1 MTVMAETSF
10 EVKYEGDA
18 LRDGR
23 MPVRDL
29 APALLAL
36 GQLFAEASQ
45 LLYPENEPVA
55 LDIQATREGSFEV
68 ELILHGAGAA
78 WDQLSTHPME
88 SAAALVLF
96 KEAIIGNSADP
107 SLFGLIKWLKGKRVV
122 EESDGPEPGEVTLK
136 ADDGSQVTVKPEVA
150 GLNRDPQIR
159 KKAREVVEP
168 LRRPG
173 MDNLELRS
181 NGESAVRLEK
191 DDVPAFE
198 VPELE
203 DAEVLSEQ
211 EIDVYLDVLTAE
223 LEQGSTRKWRFGGL
237 GATFW
242 APIEDSGF
250 MEKFSHREQVLGVG
264 DRLHAKV
271 KIIQKR
277 DPTTSKIRFERRVM
291 EVKEV
296 IEAPEQLSL
305 KERTD
310 EIQRALGS
318 GTDDAENGDD
328 RPALPA

>member
-1 MTVMAETSF
+1 MAETSF
-10 EVKYEGDA
+10 EIKYEGDA

-36 GQLFAEASQ
+36 GQLFTEASQ

-68 ELILHGAGAA
+68 ELVLHGAGAA

-88 SAAALVLF
+88 TAAALVLF
-96 KEAIIGNSADP
+96 KEIIIGNSADP
-107 SLFGLIKWLKGKRVV
+107 SLFGLIKWLQGKRVID
-122 EESDGPEPGEVTLK
+122 ESDGPEPGEVTLK

-150 GLNRDPQIR
+150 GINRDPQIR

-173 MDNLELRS
+173 MDNLEIWS
-181 NGESAVRLEK
+181 EGDSAIRLDK
-191 DDVPAFE
+191 NDVPAFE
-198 VPELE
+198 VPEIE

-237 GATFW
+237 GGTFW
-242 APIEDSGF
+242 APIEDAEF

-277 DPTTSKIRFERRVM
+277 DPTTSKIRVERQVMQVFEC
-291 EVKEV
+291 
-296 IEAPEQLSL
+296 IEAPEQLSM

-310 EIQRALGS
+310 QVQRVLESGAHDAENDDDQRAL
-318 GTDDAENGDD
+318 
-328 RPALPA
+328 PA

>member
-1 MTVMAETSF
+1 MAETSF
-10 EVKYEGDA
+10 EVKYDGDA

-36 GQLFAEASQ
+36 GQLFTEASQ
-45 LLYPENEPVA
+45 LLYPENDPVA

-68 ELILHGAGAA
+68 ELILRGAGAA

-96 KEAIIGNSADP
+96 KEVIIGDAADL
-107 SLFGLIKWLKGKRVV
+107 SLFGLIKWLKGQRVV

-136 ADDGSQVTVKPEVA
+136 ADDGSQITVKPEVA

-159 KKAREVVEP
+159 RKAREVVEP
-168 LRRPG
+168 LRREG
-173 MDNLELRS
+173 VDNLELRS
-181 NGESAVRLEK
+181 GGGSTVRLEK

-198 VPELE
+198 IPEVE

-242 APIEDSGF
+242 APIEDSEF

-277 DPTTSKIRFERRVM
+277 DPATSKIRVERQVLK
-291 EVKEV
+291 VHDC
-296 IEAPEQLSL
+296 IAAPEQLSL

-310 EIQRALGS
+310 QVQRALGS
-318 GTDDAENGDD
+318 GSDDAENDE
-328 RPALPA
+328 

>member
-1 MTVMAETSF
+1 MAETSF

-36 GQLFAEASQ
+36 GQLFTEASQ
-45 LLYPENEPVA
+45 LLYPQNEPVA

-78 WDQLSTHPME
+78 WDQISTNPVN
-88 SAAALVLF
+88 SAATLILF
-96 KEAIIGNSADP
+96 KEMIIGSSVDP
-107 SLFGLIKWLKGKRVV
+107 SLLGLIKWLKGKLVV
-122 EESDGPEPGEVTLK
+122 EESPGPEPGEVTLK
-136 ADDGSQVTVKPEVA
+136 AEDGSQVTVKSEVA

-168 LRRPG
+168 LKRPG
-173 MDNLELRS
+173 MDNLEIRS
-181 NGESAVRLEK
+181 SAESSLRLEK

-198 VPELE
+198 VPEIE

-242 APIEDSGF
+242 APIEDTEF
-250 MEKFSHREQVLGVG
+250 MEKYSHREQLLGVG

-277 DPTTSKIRFERRVM
+277 DPSTSKIRLERQVM

-310 EIQRALGS
+310 QVQRALE
-318 GTDDAENGDD
+318 DKGD
-328 RPALPA
+328 PPPELEAG

>member
-36 GQLFAEASQ
+36 GQLFTEASQ
-45 LLYPENEPVA
+45 LLYPENEPVS

-78 WDQLSTHPME
+78 WDQLSTNPVE
-88 SAAALVLF
+88 SAAALIVF
-96 KEAIIGNSADP
+96 KELIIGSSVDP
-107 SLFGLIKWLKGKRVV
+107 SLLGLIKWLKGKLVV
-122 EESDGPEPGEVTLK
+122 EESPGPEPGEVTLK
-136 ADDGSQVTVKPEVA
+136 AEDGSEITVPPEVA

-159 KKAREVVEP
+159 KKAREIVEP

-173 MDNLELRS
+173 MDKLEIRS
-181 NGESAVRLEK
+181 TAESSLRLEK

-198 VPELE
+198 VPEIE

-242 APIEDSGF
+242 APIEDAEF

-264 DRLHAKV
+264 DRLHATV

-277 DPTTSKIRFERRVM
+277 DPTTSKIRVERQVM
-291 EVKEV
+291 KVKEV

-310 EIQRALGS
+310 DIQRALGS
-318 GTDDAENGDD
+318 GTDAENGDD

>member
-1 MTVMAETSF
+1 MSVMAETSF
-10 EVKYEGDA
+10 EVKYDGDA

-36 GQLFAEASQ
+36 GQLFTEASQ

-96 KEAIIGNSADP
+96 KELIIGDSVDP
-107 SLFGLIKWLKGKRVV
+107 SLFGLIKWLKGKLVV

-168 LRRPG
+168 LRREG
-173 MDNLELRS
+173 VDNLEIRS
-181 NGESAVRLEK
+181 GAESTVRLEK

-198 VPELE
+198 IPEVE

-242 APIEDSGF
+242 APIEDAEF

-277 DPTTSKIRFERRVM
+277 DPATSKIRVERQVM
-291 EVKEV
+291 KVHEC
-296 IEAPEQLSL
+296 IAAPEQLSL

-318 GTDDAENGDD
+318 GTDDTENDE
-328 RPALPA
+328 

>member
-36 GQLFAEASQ
+36 GQLFTEASQ
-45 LLYPENEPVA
+45 LLYPDNEPVS

-78 WDQLSTHPME
+78 WDQLSANPMG
-88 SAAALVLF
+88 SAGALIVF
-96 KEAIIGNSADP
+96 KELIIGSSVDP
-107 SLFGLIKWLKGKRVV
+107 SLLGLIKWLKGKLVV
-122 EESDGPEPGEVTLK
+122 EESPGPEPGEVTLK
-136 ADDGSQVTVKPEVA
+136 AEDGSQITVKPEVA

-159 KKAREVVEP
+159 KKAREIVEP

-173 MDNLELRS
+173 MDSLEIRS
-181 NGESAVRLEK
+181 SPESALRLEK

-198 VPELE
+198 VPEIE

-242 APIEDSGF
+242 APVEDAEF
-250 MEKFSHREQVLGVG
+250 MEKYSHREQILGVG
-264 DRLHAKV
+264 DRLHATV

-277 DPTTSKIRFERRVM
+277 DPATSKIRVERQVM
-291 EVKEV
+291 KVKEV

-318 GTDDAENGDD
+318 GTDDAESGDD

>member
-10 EVKYEGDA
+10 EVKYDGDA
-18 LRDGR
+18 LREGR

-36 GQLFAEASQ
+36 GQLFTEASQ
-45 LLYPENEPVA
+45 LLYPENDPVS
-55 LDIQATREGSFEV
+55 LEIEATKEGSFEV
-68 ELILHGAGAA
+68 GLVLHAAGMA

-96 KEAIIGNSADP
+96 KELIIGDAADL

-122 EESDGPEPGEVTLK
+122 EQSDGPEPGEVTLK
-136 ADDGSQVTVKPEVA
+136 ADDGSQITVKPEVA

-168 LRRPG
+168 LRRDG
-173 MDNLELRS
+173 VDNLEIRS
-181 NGESAVRLEK
+181 GSESTVRLEK
-191 DDVPAFE
+191 EDVPAFE
-198 VPELE
+198 MPEVE

-242 APIEDSGF
+242 APIEDPEF
-250 MEKFSHREQVLGVG
+250 MEKFSHREEILGVG
-264 DRLHAKV
+264 DRLHANV

-277 DPTTSKIRFERRVM
+277 DPATSKIRVERRVIKVH
-291 EVKEV
+291 EC
-296 IEAPEQLSL
+296 IAAPEQLSL
-305 KERTD
+305 QERT
-310 EIQRALGS
+310 EQIQKALGS
-318 GTDDAENGDD
+318 GEDQADSDAG
-328 RPALPA
+328 

>member
-1 MTVMAETSF
+1 
-10 EVKYEGDA
+10 
-18 LRDGR
+18 
-23 MPVRDL
+23 
-29 APALLAL
+29 
-36 GQLFAEASQ
+36 
-45 LLYPENEPVA
+45 
-55 LDIQATREGSFEV
+55 
-68 ELILHGAGAA
+68 LILHGAGAA
-78 WDQLSTHPME
+78 WDQLSTDPMK
-88 SAAALVLF
+88 SAAALIVF
-96 KEAIIGNSADP
+96 KELIIGSSVDP
-107 SLFGLIKWLKGKRVV
+107 SLLGLIKWLKGKLVV
-122 EESDGPEPGEVTLK
+122 EESPGPEPGEVTLK
-136 ADDGSQVTVKPEVA
+136 AEDGSQITVKPEVA

-159 KKAREVVEP
+159 RKAREIVEP

-173 MDNLELRS
+173 MDTLEIRATPV
-181 NGESAVRLEK
+181 SALRLEK

-198 VPELE
+198 IPEVE

-223 LEQGSTRKWRFGGL
+223 LEKGSTRKWRFGGL

-242 APIEDSGF
+242 APIEDAAF

-264 DRLHAKV
+264 DRLYAKV

-277 DPTTSKIRFERRVM
+277 DPATSKIRFERQVM

-310 EIQRALGS
+310 EIQRVLGS
-318 GTDDAENGDD
+318 SSDDAENDDD

>member
-1 MTVMAETSF
+1 MAETSF

-36 GQLFAEASQ
+36 GQLFTEASQ
-45 LLYPENEPVA
+45 LLYPKNEPVA
-55 LDIQATREGSFEV
+55 LDIQGTREGSFEV

-78 WDQLSTHPME
+78 WDQISTNPVN
-88 SAAALVLF
+88 SAATLILF
-96 KEAIIGNSADP
+96 KEMIIGSSVDP
-107 SLFGLIKWLKGKRVV
+107 SLLGLIKWLKGKLVV
-122 EESDGPEPGEVTLK
+122 GESPGPEPGEVTLK
-136 ADDGSQVTVKPEVA
+136 AEDGSQLTVKSEVA

-168 LRRPG
+168 LKRPG
-173 MDNLELRS
+173 MDNLEIRS
-181 NGESAVRLEK
+181 NAGGSSLRLEK

-198 VPELE
+198 VPEIE

-211 EIDVYLDVLTAE
+211 EIDVFLDVLTAE

-242 APIEDSGF
+242 APIEDTGF
-250 MEKFSHREQVLGVG
+250 MEKYSHREQILGVG
-264 DRLHAKV
+264 DRLHARV

-277 DPTTSKIRFERRVM
+277 DPATSKIRFERQVM

-310 EIQRALGS
+310 EIQRGLGS
-318 GTDDAENGDD
+318 STDDAESGDD